1 MLAKKTFKENND
13 GLHLLSLIAILIE
26 SLIKENSKDK
36 RAKAVNEG
44 ITTLQ
49 FLRHSPRLLPNIS
62 KR

>member
-44 ITTLQ
+44 DYQIPISIT
-49 FLRHSPRLLPNIS
+49 FSVIVPR
-62 KR
+62 